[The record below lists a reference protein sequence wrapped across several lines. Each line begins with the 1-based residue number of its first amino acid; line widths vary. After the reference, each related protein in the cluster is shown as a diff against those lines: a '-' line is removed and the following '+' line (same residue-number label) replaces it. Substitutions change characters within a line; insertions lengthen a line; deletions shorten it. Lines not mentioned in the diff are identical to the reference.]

1 MKQPSTPGYTI
12 SPSVGSTTPDQRPPS
27 TSNEIKPDP
36 STPQHQQQQQQLQQ
50 NSQEKE
56 PMDTSSS
63 AASDIETQQQQQQE
77 QQQDSPR
84 RPDPVTYVPKTR
96 NVETYGG
103 VDLKYFDMFEIKP
116 MVAQLPEL
124 GTIDIH
130 AVIMSLKSGMKM
142 EMANA
147 LNTLTMLT
155 VHTPM
160 ALGQCDDLLDSLLD
174 ILDQDFFGYGRT
186 TTTED
191 DNNVVQVNY
200 ANLFDMSLDEM
211 KSLIPT
217 LEDSTSEI
225 WLSLRERCL
234 CILNLLR
241 NFSFIPT
248 NVDYLATHSRFVATL
263 LKLLNYTRGIKEE
276 DWDDARRSEAWF
288 VGVRRM
294 DTLDHRKSVLMIFSN
309 IGVRLRLADPTMAR
323 AFVRLLHD
331 FLTHG
336 PDTYYSLLASE
347 TLAKI
352 AVGYE
357 NQKVLAELVNSN
369 PQVEFPWIEDIW
381 AELTA
386 VIRKDYFM
394 PDGRVL
400 GNISLAQLAALEMV
414 IMGLYDIILIV
425 DNAALKDQ
433 LLLRDKSAP
442 MTILRLCITLGES
455 GNQQFSVVTRRG
467 MELVRGL
474 LCGGDG
480 IRPRRSDPANLR
492 HTGGGISGQVSSST
506 PSASNSSSGNN
517 GDSICLSPYAHKVLD
532 VTSVREKLVQAMLMK
547 STDIEVLADLVELLD
562 LIDNEH
568 VIQQQ

>member
-1 MKQPSTPGYTI
+1 
-12 SPSVGSTTPDQRPPS
+12 
-27 TSNEIKPDP
+27 
-36 STPQHQQQQQQLQQ
+36 
-50 NSQEKE
+50 
-56 PMDTSSS
+56 
-63 AASDIETQQQQQQE
+63 
-77 QQQDSPR
+77 
-84 RPDPVTYVPKTR
+84 
-96 NVETYGG
+96 
-103 VDLKYFDMFEIKP
+103 MFEIKP

-155 VHTPM
+155 VHTPIT
-160 ALGQCDDLLDSLLD
+160 LVHCDDLLDALLD
-174 ILDQDFFGYGRT
+174 ILDQDFFGYRSRT
-186 TTTED
+186 TTTTTTTTSSPNIPD
-191 DNNVVQVNY
+191 QLQVNY
-200 ANLFDMSLDEM
+200 ADLFDMSLDEM

-241 NFSFIPT
+241 NLSFIPN
-248 NVDYLATHSRFVATL
+248 NVEYLAKHGRFVDTL

-276 DWDDARRSEAWF
+276 DWDDSRRSEAWF

-309 IGVRLRLADPTMAR
+309 IGVNLKLAEPSMAR

-331 FLTHG
+331 FLTNG
-336 PDTYYSLLASE
+336 PDTYYSLLACE

-357 NQKVLAELVNSN
+357 NQKVITALVNNN
-369 PQVEFPWIEDIW
+369 PEMEFPWIEDIW
-381 AELTA
+381 AELTT
-386 VIRKDYFM
+386 VIRKDYFTA
-394 PDGRVL
+394 DGRVM
-400 GNISLAQLAALEMV
+400 GNISLSQLAALEMV
-414 IMGLYDIILIV
+414 IMGLYDIILII
-425 DNAALKDQ
+425 DDPALKDQ

-442 MTILRLCITLGES
+442 MTIIRLCITLGES

-480 IRPRRSDPANLR
+480 IRPRKSDPVNLR
-492 HTGGGISGQVSSST
+492 NTNASGST
-506 PSASNSSSGNN
+506 VNNSNNKNTESTY
-517 GDSICLSPYAHKVLD
+517 LSPYAHKVLD

-547 STDIEVLADLVELLD
+547 STDMEVLADLIELLD
-562 LIDNEH
+562 LIENEN
-568 VIQQQ
+568 ITQLQ